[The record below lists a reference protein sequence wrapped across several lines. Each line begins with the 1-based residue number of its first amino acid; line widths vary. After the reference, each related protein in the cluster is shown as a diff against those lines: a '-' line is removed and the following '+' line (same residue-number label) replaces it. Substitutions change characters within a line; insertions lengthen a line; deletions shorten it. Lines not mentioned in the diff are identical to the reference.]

1 MRVAVRKRVEW
12 VVRLGTTGRPT
23 AKTPGCSPIKFSGL
37 LKQIRKG
44 AQRPTRVLVP
54 GKSSQSKQF
63 KSDPISN
70 RINQSISQSI
80 SLQSVSRSSKESPS
94 LPERLAIS
102 PLGPFFE
109 VLRVRSFELVFV
121 TNSSLL
127 VNSLLEYTEFN
138 HQVLRWNLTLAT
150 RSKSEDRTKRNTMLV
165 HGKA

>member
-70 RINQSISQSI
+70 RINQSISQSV
-80 SLQSVSRSSKESPS
+80 SQSVGRAKNL
-94 LPERLAIS
+94 LPFLRDSQSVS

-138 HQVLRWNLTLAT
+138 HHVVRWNLTLAT
-150 RSKSEDRTKRNTMLV
+150 RSKNEDRTKRNTMLV